1 MAQHAMYW
9 KGLLQEGRADLFGLV
24 ADPSGGWGVA
34 VANVEDLDAIT
45 KITEADP
52 VILSQGGFS
61 YDIFPMPRGA
71 VVR

>member
-9 KGLLQEGRADLFGLV
+9 KGLLQEGRAELFGLV
-24 ADPSGGWGVA
+24 ADPAGGWGVA
-34 VANVEDLDAIT
+34 VANVEDREAVAQ
-45 KITEADP
+45 ITEADP
-52 VILSQGGFS
+52 VILSKRGFS